1 MRVLVFLIVF
11 MASCANKSGDQTPA
25 NADTTQVIE
34 LALKT
39 ALGEHFPEMDDVK
52 RLSQPG
58 DSIFFTTELFSL
70 SNLPTTVDSFK
81 FRILPDSLI
90 CPLIKADTSSI
101 EIPNYL
107 RLQTFQKTDTGYF
120 VEFESVVCVPRAA
133 RDASVSIHILKTRD
147 KFEFK
152 GKN

>member
-1 MRVLVFLIVF
+1 MRVLVSLVVLI
-11 MASCANKSGDQTPA
+11 ASCASRSGDQTPA

-39 ALGEHFPEMDDVK
+39 ALGEHFPEMEDVK

-58 DSIFFTTELFSL
+58 DSIFFTTGLFAL
-70 SNLPTTVDSFK
+70 SNLPTAVDSFK
-81 FRILPDSLI
+81 FRVLPDSLI
-90 CPLIKADTSSI
+90 CPLIKADTSSM

-107 RLQTFQKTDTGYF
+107 RLQVFQKTDTGYF

-133 RDASVSIHILKTRD
+133 RDASVGIHILKTRD

-152 GKN
+152 GKD